1 MCTSTLKS
9 HSQQLFGNL
18 QLSFWDRVDW
28 KRLKTEIKCFAAC
41 LGDYADSLYVKK
53 HRINFLHGSSSP
65 ARTVGNNLLVEYLTP
80 RHSLLPDIAA
90 FQEKLEGSGANV
102 TIEIDELLPT
112 DHRKRYDVIQQL
124 KDGLLSPAILA
135 TYSPGSNVGN
145 IHWLW
150 IADAT
155 DISSAIQSCHEVIE
169 SIKCDI
175 PTYHTRAMR
184 KAMFDKFGRIAKIS
198 LQLSN
203 PVMKLL
209 NL

>member
-1 MCTSTLKS
+1 M
-9 HSQQLFGNL
+9 
-18 QLSFWDRVDW
+18 
-28 KRLKTEIKCFAAC
+28 
-41 LGDYADSLYVKK
+41 
-53 HRINFLHGSSSP
+53 NFS
-65 ARTVGNNLLVEYLTP
+65 V
-80 RHSLLPDIAA
+80 
-90 FQEKLEGSGANV
+90 
-102 TIEIDELLPT
+102 PT

-145 IHWLW
+145 ILWLW

-184 KAMFDKFGRIAKIS
+184 KAMFDKFGRIAKNMTKAVLRHFYHDLTGDKSVNTAVSENEVDERVNLLFELEEPDFIYDLRALIS
-198 LQLSN
+198 SKKHFDVFQSRAKEFLDENQGRI
-203 PVMKLL
+203 
-209 NL
+209 